1 MFRSPRIWCDGRLKI
16 ESLPDDESKLY
27 TSKEADMI
35 GCPIN
40 LGDPYI
46 EAVSLSYTTTIAT
59 ATRQIRYVQNS
70 DSECLK
76 IGGQKET

>member
-1 MFRSPRIWCDGRLKI
+1 
-16 ESLPDDESKLY
+16 
-27 TSKEADMI
+27 MI